1 MFEIL
6 MFYESFPLLEY
17 VVPMYVFHC
26 ANPLMLLVPPDL
38 FLLKQYSEPALDCLE
53 VHAIILSAIH
63 VHSQMDGLHQLIQYL
78 HLVPTLYV
86 ESHHLGPIHLSLT
99 AQQLSSQILLV

>member
-17 VVPMYVFHC
+17 VVPMYVSHY
-26 ANPLMLLVPPDL
+26 ANPLVLLVPPDL
-38 FLLKQYSEPALDCLE
+38 FLLKQCSEPALDCLK
-53 VHAIILSAIH
+53 VHAIIPVVIH
-63 VHSQMDGLHQLIQYL
+63 VHSQMDDLHQLIQYL

-86 ESHHLGPIHLSLT
+86 ESHHLEPIHLSLT
-99 AQQLSSQILLV
+99 AQQLSLQILLV